1 MNVSFE
7 RTLDTFVDGS
17 PHPSGCAQKSYE
29 PVTAKL
35 APSV

>member
-1 MNVSFE
+1 MNVRFE

-17 PHPSGCAQKSYE
+17 PHPSVRDQKSYD
-29 PVTAKL
+29 PVTPKL